1 MSRRGWLL
9 FLAMG
14 VIWGIPYLFIR
25 IAVMH
30 LTPAT
35 MVFLRTS
42 VAVVLL
48 LPIAA
53 ARGQIGPVL
62 RRWRPLLA
70 FTVIE
75 IAIPWVL
82 LGHAEQRLSSSL
94 TGLLLAAV
102 PLVGAV
108 LGWVTR
114 TDRLDWRLSLGLLIG
129 IGGVAALVGLDLGR
143 GDVLALVQVLLVAVC
158 YAIGPF
164 IQNRYLAD
172 LPGLGVIA
180 TALLLTAIGY
190 GIPAAIQWPH
200 QWPPAEAIVAV
211 VVLGVV
217 CTAVAFLL
225 FFQLIDTVGPT
236 RATVITYLN
245 PAVAVALGIVF
256 LNEPFTRGIV
266 VGFVLVLLGS
276 ALATRRSRT
285 AAPSV
290 SAETTATAGE
300 DQRTSAVP

>member
-1 MSRRGWLL
+1 
-9 FLAMG
+9 
-14 VIWGIPYLFIR
+14 
-25 IAVMH
+25 
-30 LTPAT
+30 
-35 MVFLRTS
+35 MVFLRTI

-53 ARGQIGPVL
+53 ARGHLGPVL
-62 RRWRPLLA
+62 RRWRPLIA

-75 IAIPWVL
+75 IAIPWLL

-114 TDRLDWRLSLGLLIG
+114 TDRLDWRRSLGLLIG

-158 YAIGPF
+158 YATGPF

-190 GIPAAIQWPH
+190 GVPAALQWPH

-225 FFQLIDTVGPT
+225 FFQLIDTIGPT

-256 LNEPFTRGIV
+256 LDEPFTRGIV

-285 AAPSV
+285 AASRL

-300 DQRTSAVP
+300 DRRTSAVP

>member
-62 RRWRPLLA
+62 RRWLPLLA

-82 LGHAEQRLSSSL
+82 LGHAEQRLSRSL

-114 TDRLDWRLSLGLLIG
+114 TDRLDWRRSLGLLIG

-285 AAPSV
+285 AAPRL

-300 DQRTSAVP
+300 DRRTSAVP

>member
-1 MSRRGWLL
+1 
-9 FLAMG
+9 
-14 VIWGIPYLFIR
+14 
-25 IAVMH
+25 MH

-62 RRWRPLLA
+62 RRWRPVLA
-70 FTVIE
+70 FAGVE
-75 IAIPWVL
+75 IALPWLL

-102 PLVGAV
+102 PLVGAL
-108 LGWVTR
+108 LGWLTQ
-114 TDRLDWRLSLGLLIG
+114 TDRLDWRRSLGLLIG
-129 IGGVAALVGLDLGR
+129 IGGVAALVGLDVGV
-143 GDVLALVQVLLVAVC
+143 GDILALLEVLAVAVC
-158 YAIGPF
+158 YAVGPF

-172 LPGLGVIA
+172 LSGLGVIA
-180 TALLLTAIGY
+180 TALTLTAIGY
-190 GIPAAIQWPH
+190 AVPAAYQMPR

-211 VVLGVV
+211 VVLGAV
-217 CTAVAFLL
+217 CTAVAFLV

-245 PAVAVALGIVF
+245 PAVAVALGVVF
-256 LNEPFTRGIV
+256 LDEPFTRGIV
-266 VGFVLVLLGS
+266 IGFVLVLLGS

-285 AAPSV
+285 PAPVPEV
-290 SAETTATAGE
+290 SAETTATAG
-300 DQRTSAVP
+300 

>member
-30 LTPAT
+30 MTPST

-48 LPIAA
+48 VPIAV
-53 ARGQIGPVL
+53 ARGEILPAL
-62 RRWRPLLA
+62 RRWRPLLG
-70 FTVIE
+70 FTVVE
-75 IAIPWVL
+75 IALPWLL

-102 PLVGAV
+102 PLVGAM
-108 LGWVTR
+108 LGWLTG
-114 TDRLDWRLSLGLLIG
+114 TDRLDWRRGAGLLVGLI
-129 IGGVAALVGLDLGR
+129 GVAALVGLDVGR
-143 GDVLALVQVLLVAVC
+143 GDLVALLQVLAVAVC
-158 YAIGPF
+158 YATGPF

-172 LPGLGVIA
+172 LSGLGVIA
-180 TALLLTAIGY
+180 ACLALTAIAY
-190 GIPAAIQWPH
+190 AVPAAYQIPR
-200 QWPPAEAIVAV
+200 QWPPVSAIASV
-211 VVLGVV
+211 VVLGAV
-217 CTAVAFLL
+217 CTALAFLI

-236 RATVITYLN
+236 RATVITYIN
-245 PAVAVALGIVF
+245 PAVAVALGVVF
-256 LNEPFTRGIV
+256 LDEPFTVGIV

-276 ALATRRSRT
+276 ALATRRSRARE
-285 AAPSV
+285 AAVEPSV
-290 SAETTATAGE
+290 A
-300 DQRTSAVP
+300 

>member
-1 MSRRGWLL
+1 MTRRGFILFALL
-9 FLAMG
+9 G
-14 VIWGIPYLFIR
+14 VAWGIPYLLIK
-25 IAVMH
+25 IAVGQ
-30 LTPAT
+30 LDPA
-35 MVFLRTS
+35 MLVFARMGLA
-42 VAVVLL
+42 AVVL

-53 ARGQIGPVL
+53 VRGDLAPVL

-114 TDRLDWRLSLGLLIG
+114 TDRLDWRRSLGLLIG

-172 LPGLGVIA
+172 LSGLGVIA

-190 GIPAAIQWPH
+190 GVPAALQWPH

-225 FFQLIDTVGPT
+225 FFQLIDTIGPT

-256 LNEPFTRGIV
+256 LDEPFTRGIV